1 MANNVDVRKPRNY
14 PLLLVSCLILMLACW
29 NFLQAEEEFYGRD
42 LWDDAASMM
51 ATPWELPNLTTY
63 TTWDSNTSGESIGV
77 IILGMH
83 RSGTSMLAGL
93 LATAYGYFPGET
105 EELIPPRYA
114 NAKGYFER
122 VDIVRQNDRFMQQAR
137 LSMPMFHSNILFTP
151 WVITQYED
159 YYTTPYDML
168 NATMSEDVTTALN
181 FMNNEHPI
189 VHTDHPTIPWVQKDP
204 RMCVTLRTW
213 LPFLK
218 QPPAVII
225 TYRHPAEVGH
235 SVATR
240 DHKPM
245 LIGLNAWIAY
255 NTAIIRNSMGLCTVV
270 TNNANLLYSP
280 GEELRR
286 IVDELQTKCNVVA
299 PPIPVPDPKVV
310 DDFID
315 VKMQG
320 SRHKEL
326 TPCVEGVPY
335 FNVTTSGLKPSSK
348 EVYRRAM
355 KMYCDMES
363 GIAFKPGYTG
373 FAKPVKRRA
382 EYH

>member
-1 MANNVDVRKPRNY
+1 MGNDSYMRKSPPNY
-14 PLLLVSCLILMLACW
+14 LLVLISCLILLLACW

-42 LWDDAASMM
+42 IWNDAASAM
-51 ATPWELPNLTTY
+51 TTSWSLPNLKTY
-63 TTWDSNTSGESIGV
+63 TTWDGNTDGESIGV

-93 LATAYGYFPGET
+93 LATAYGFFPGET

-114 NAKGYFER
+114 NAKGYYER
-122 VDIVRQNDRFMQQAR
+122 GDVVRQNDRFMQYAR
-137 LSMPMFHSNILFTP
+137 LNMPMFHSNILYTP
-151 WVITQYED
+151 WVITQYEN
-159 YYTTPYDML
+159 YYTSPYEML
-168 NATMSEDVTTALN
+168 NNTASEDITTALN

-189 VHTDHPTIPWVQKDP
+189 VPDHPTIPWLQKDP

-213 LPFLK
+213 LPFIK
-218 QPPAVII
+218 KPPAIII

-240 DHKPM
+240 DQKPM

-255 NTAIIRNSMGLCTVV
+255 NTALIRNSMGLCKVITK
-270 TNNANLLYSP
+270 NSDLLQSP

-286 IVDELQTKCNVVA
+286 IVHELQTKCHLVA
-299 PPIPVPDPKVV
+299 PPITTPDHKVI

-315 VKMQG
+315 VEMQG
-320 SRHKEL
+320 SRHDQL
-326 TPCVEGVPY
+326 TSCMNGKPH
-335 FNVTTSGLKPSSK
+335 FNVTTSGLKPTSQL
-348 EVYRRAM
+348 VYRRAM
-355 KMYCDMES
+355 KLYCDMES
-363 GIAFKPGYTG
+363 GIAFLPDYNG
-373 FAKPVKRRA
+373 FPQPLKRHQ